1 MAFTRILEREN
12 LEMVRSQLGEV
23 ISRFHRDEANIA
35 EAELA
40 ETFEFYL
47 LPEDAVPTAMETR
60 DLKPH
65 LHRTGSW
72 MHLIKSRGRPLGIAH
87 SSAQG
92 SARSRWSLQNFFLA
106 PVAPKIARAVDRI
119 DTARTSESIEVTL
132 IAVPSYQLDF
142 FLLNDG
148 EQSEIFVIACHED
161 EREYEEG
168 QFYSQEEFLQRLSST
183 RPRVGLLND
192 EPRQSGR

>member
-1 MAFTRILEREN
+1 
-12 LEMVRSQLGEV
+12 
-23 ISRFHRDEANIA
+23 
-35 EAELA
+35 
-40 ETFEFYL
+40 
-47 LPEDAVPTAMETR
+47 
-60 DLKPH
+60 
-65 LHRTGSW
+65 
-72 MHLIKSRGRPLGIAH
+72 
-87 SSAQG
+87 
-92 SARSRWSLQNFFLA
+92 LA